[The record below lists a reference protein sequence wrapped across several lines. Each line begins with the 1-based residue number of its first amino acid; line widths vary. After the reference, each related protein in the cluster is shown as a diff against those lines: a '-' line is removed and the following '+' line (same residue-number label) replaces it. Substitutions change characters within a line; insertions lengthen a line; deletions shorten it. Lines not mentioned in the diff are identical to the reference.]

1 MRSAE
6 WRVANDDPLGGSTS
20 IPHIAVRNHHS
31 AFPTGAPGATRTPDP
46 LLRRQLLYPLSYR
59 RLGHLDF
66 GLRISEWETGKTSL
80 FIPHSAFEI
89 PHSSVARP
97 ERIELP
103 TCWFEAS
110 RSIQL
115 SYGRP
120 SADFRWPI
128 FNCRFFRGDPLLV
141 FQSPIPNRKSAIR
154 HGVNGGTRTLNPWSH
169 SPVL

>member
-6 WRVANDDPLGGSTS
+6 WGVANDDPLGGSTS
-20 IPHIAVRNHHS
+20 IPHVAIRNHHS

-59 RLGHLDF
+59 RLGHFGFRIADF
-66 GLRISEWETGKTSL
+66 GMGNRKDLPVH
-80 FIPHSAFEI
+80 FAFEI

-120 SADFRWPI
+120 SADFRLPM
-128 FNCRFFRGDPLLV
+128 FDCRFFPGGPSAR
-141 FQSPIPNRKSAIR
+141 FPIANPKS
-154 HGVNGGTRTLNPWSH
+154 
-169 SPVL
+169 